1 MASDRKGGG
10 AMNSPQSTIGEAT
23 SILDTVQEA
32 YVRLDG
38 EFHFTFINRAAEIL
52 LGASRIDLIGKTP
65 WEVHPESA
73 GTPLEEG
80 FRRAKVENAIV
91 SFENYYEPWQR
102 WYAITAMPDSNGG
115 FVVHFLDITEHKGAQ
130 LALQESE
137 ERQRHLFEHMQEGV
151 AYCRMIFEN
160 GEPKDFIYLMVN
172 EAFETLTHLTG
183 VVGKRVTEVIPGIRE
198 ADPELF
204 QLYGRVALTGEP
216 HKFEMYVKALSQW
229 FSISVYSPEQQCFV
243 AVFEVITERKQT
255 EARLALQNERFRR
268 IIEETDAGY
277 FRIGIDGCYEEVNRA
292 WVRMHGFSDKSEIV
306 GRPFASVQVP
316 EDLQKAEGIVGALL
330 RGESVTGSEFSRLRR
345 DGTVG
350 YHTFSANPI
359 VVDERIVGI
368 EGFLIDTTDL
378 KRAEHDRQQSDKRYR
393 SLFDSMHEG
402 VAVHRLASSDGIP
415 DNYILLDVNRRYE
428 EIVGVR
434 REDVTNRLATDV
446 YGLSAPPYLKEYA
459 SAVQTQCPLVFETH
473 FKPMDKHFV
482 ISVAPMGDGLFATIF
497 FDVTE
502 QKKTDE
508 AMRNFVTAIEQTTET
523 ILITDLDGTIQYC
536 NPAFEKVT
544 GYSKEEAIGQNPRF
558 LKSGKHN
565 AEFYGQLWTTIT
577 QGKVWTGHLIN
588 KKKDGSFYEEE
599 ATISPIR
606 YGSGKIAGFVAV
618 KRDVTERRQLEDQLR
633 QAQKLESVGRL
644 ASGVAHDF
652 NNLLT
657 VIVGY
662 SDFLLDA
669 LKGPDPLRSY
679 AEEIK
684 NAGERAA
691 SLTKQLL
698 AFSRKQVIEPKV
710 LDLNVTIRQSIPML
724 QRLIGEDM
732 VLKTHL
738 DASLGQIMADP
749 DQIHQVIMNLVVNAR
764 DAMPHGG
771 RLDIETTNVD
781 LLAEDCAAI
790 HPDAV
795 PGPCVLMAV
804 TDTGHGMD
812 ETTRQQIFEPFFTTK
827 EVGRG
832 TGLGLST
839 VYGIIRQ
846 SGGWIGVRS
855 EVGVGTSFRVYL
867 PQVDGLPLEEANRL
881 PIPAERGVETILL
894 VEDQKA
900 VRGFT
905 KAALEK
911 SGYHVIEASSGDD
924 ALAIAQQHPGPIHLL
939 LTDVVMPG
947 MNGRE
952 LSEHLKELRPNLK
965 VLFVSGYSADVIAH
979 RGVVERGVALLSKPF
994 SSAELAAKVREVL
1007 AQPS

>member
-1 MASDRKGGG
+1 
-10 AMNSPQSTIGEAT
+10 MNLTQSTSEEAT
-23 SILDTVQEA
+23 NILDTVQEA
-32 YVRLDG
+32 FVRLDG
-38 EFHFTFINRAAEIL
+38 EFHFTFINRTAEIL
-52 LGASRIDLIGKTP
+52 LEAPRADLIGRTP
-65 WEVHPESA
+65 WEVHPECA

-80 FRRAKVENAIV
+80 FRRAKGQNAVI
-91 SFENYYEPWQR
+91 SFENYYDPWQR

-115 FVVHFLDITEHKGAQ
+115 MVVHFLDVTERKRAQ
-130 LALQESE
+130 LALRESE
-137 ERQRHLFEHMQEGV
+137 ERYRFLFEHMQEGV

-160 GEPKDFIYLMVN
+160 GEPRDFIYLMVN
-172 EAFETLTHLTG
+172 DTFETLTHLTG
-183 VVGKRVTEVIPGIRE
+183 VVGKRVTDIIPGIRE

-204 QLYGRVALTGEP
+204 QIYGRVALTGEP
-216 HKFEMYVKALSQW
+216 HRFEIYVKALGQW
-229 FSISVYSPEQQCFV
+229 FSVSAYSPEHLYFV
-243 AVFEVITERKQT
+243 AVFDVITERKQA
-255 EARLALQNERFRR
+255 EEKVAEQSERFRR

-277 FRIGIDGCYEEVNRA
+277 FRIGNDGCYEEVNRA
-292 WVRMHGFSDKSEIV
+292 WLRMHGFSDMSQIV
-306 GRPFASVQVP
+306 GRPFTLVQVP
-316 EDLQKAEGIVGALL
+316 NDLQKAEGIAGALL
-330 RGESVTGSEFSRLRR
+330 RGESVTGGEFSRLRR

-359 VVDERIVGI
+359 LAGEQVVGI
-368 EGFLIDTTDL
+368 EGFLIDATER
-378 KRAEHDRQQSDKRYR
+378 KKAEEDRQQSDKRYR

-402 VAVHRLASSDGIP
+402 VAVHRLVFSDGIP

-434 REDVTNRLATDV
+434 REDVTNRMATDV
-446 YGLSAPPYLKEYA
+446 YGLSVPPYLKEYA
-459 SAVQTQCPLVFETH
+459 SAVQTECPIVFETY

-482 ISVAPMGDGLFATIF
+482 ISVAPMGEGLFATIF

-502 QKKTDE
+502 QKKTDA
-508 AMRNFVTAIEQTTET
+508 AMRSLVTAIEQTTET
-523 ILITDLDGTIQYC
+523 ILITDLDGTIRYC
-536 NPAFEKVT
+536 NPAFEKIT
-544 GYSKEEAIGQNPRF
+544 GYSKEEAIGQSPRV
-558 LKSGKHN
+558 LKSGKHS
-565 AEFYGQLWTTIT
+565 AAFYGQLWTTIT
-577 QGKVWTGHLIN
+577 QGNVWTGHLTN
-588 KKKDGSFYEEE
+588 KKKNGSLYEED

-606 YGSGKIAGFVAV
+606 DVSGKISGFVAV

-657 VIVGY
+657 IIEGY

-669 LKGPDPLRSY
+669 LKAPDPLRPY
-679 AEEIK
+679 AEEIR

-710 LDLNVTIRQSIPML
+710 LDLNASIRQSTPML

-732 VLKTHL
+732 ALEAHL
-738 DASLGQIMADP
+738 DPSLGQVMADP
-749 DQIHQVIMNLVVNAR
+749 DQIHQVLMNLVVNAR
-764 DAMPHGG
+764 DAMPDGG
-771 RLDIETTNVD
+771 RLDIETTNVE
-781 LLAEDCAAI
+781 LLAADCAAI
-790 HPDAV
+790 HPDAI
-795 PGPCVLMAV
+795 PGTYVLMAV

-812 ETTRQQIFEPFFTTK
+812 ETIRQQIFEPFFTTK
-827 EVGRG
+827 GVGRG

-846 SGGWIGVRS
+846 SGGWIGVSS
-855 EVGVGTSFRVYL
+855 ELGIGTSFRIYL
-867 PQVDGLPLEEANRL
+867 PHIEGSPLEEPNGISISTE
-881 PIPAERGVETILL
+881 PGVETILL

-905 KAALEK
+905 KAALTK
-911 SGYHVIEASSGDD
+911 SGYYVIEAANGDD
-924 ALAIAQQHPGPIHLL
+924 ALAVARQHPGPIHLL

-952 LSEHLKELRPNLK
+952 LSERLRELYSNLK

-979 RGVVERGVALLSKPF
+979 RGIVDRGVSFLSKPF
-994 SSAELAAKVREVL
+994 SPVELAVKVREVL
-1007 AQPS
+1007 TQPA